1 MTRTVVMIKG
11 KKYYTTGVAAVILG
25 VSHQTLHRWAR
36 KSGNGHC
43 GVLAGLRFFR
53 DPVNG
58 FHYFTA
64 ASVACV
70 KKCIDK
76 GRRC

>member
-11 KKYYTTGVAAVILG
+11 TRYFTTGAAVAILG
-25 VSHQTLHRWAR
+25 VSHQTLHRWA
-36 KSGNGHC
+36 KKAGNGHC
-43 GVLAGLRFFR
+43 GILRGLRFFR

-64 ASVACV
+64 ESVENV
-70 KKCIDK
+70 KHRLDE